1 MNKKI
6 SLGAAICFMAIAA
19 AIAFTVTMAYARNI
33 FNERIAN
40 VEERAEVYQKLS
52 EIDQIVRNS
61 YLNEIDEDEL
71 MNSIADG
78 YMAGLN
84 DDYAYYMDQE
94 EYREY
99 QMENAGELI
108 GIGVTVT
115 QDESG
120 YIRVLEVMEDSP
132 AAQAGLQAGD
142 LITRVGE
149 TDVLAVGYEEAS
161 SMIRGEEGTSVTLT
175 VHRDQ
180 EELTF
185 EVTRRTIETET
196 VSYRLIGENGYV
208 KITNFHSNTVDDFKA
223 AVEDL
228 IFQGATGLIFDVR
241 NNPGGLLDSVAQIL
255 DYLLPEGD
263 IVSSTNSQGETEV
276 LYTSD
281 ADCIDLPMVVLCN
294 GETASAAELF
304 SAGLRDYQKA
314 ELVGVNTFGKGIMQ
328 TAYSLSD
335 GSAVNF
341 TTHYYNPPSGV
352 NFHGVGLKPDYE
364 VQLTAEQELR
374 LNELSDAEDAQLQ
387 KAISVLDSSKAGA

>member
-1 MNKKI
+1 
-6 SLGAAICFMAIAA
+6 MAIAA

-132 AAQAGLQAGD
+132 AAQSGLQAGD

-196 VSYRLIGENGYV
+196 VKIGRAHV
-208 KITNFHSNTVDDFKA
+208 
-223 AVEDL
+223 
-228 IFQGATGLIFDVR
+228 
-241 NNPGGLLDSVAQIL
+241 
-255 DYLLPEGD
+255 
-263 IVSSTNSQGETEV
+263 
-276 LYTSD
+276 
-281 ADCIDLPMVVLCN
+281 
-294 GETASAAELF
+294 
-304 SAGLRDYQKA
+304 
-314 ELVGVNTFGKGIMQ
+314 
-328 TAYSLSD
+328 
-335 GSAVNF
+335 
-341 TTHYYNPPSGV
+341 
-352 NFHGVGLKPDYE
+352 
-364 VQLTAEQELR
+364 
-374 LNELSDAEDAQLQ
+374 
-387 KAISVLDSSKAGA
+387 